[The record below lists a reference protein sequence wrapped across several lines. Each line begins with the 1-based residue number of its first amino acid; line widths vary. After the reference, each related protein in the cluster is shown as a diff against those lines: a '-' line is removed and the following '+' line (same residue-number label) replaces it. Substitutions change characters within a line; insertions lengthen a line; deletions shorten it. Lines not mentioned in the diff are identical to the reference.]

1 MRISDWSSDVCSSDL
16 LVVREIH
23 RRSARGKHPIFALN
37 CAAIPAGLVES
48 EFFGHTRGAF
58 TGAISDMPGKIR
70 LADKSTLFLD
80 EIGELDDQSQAKLLR
95 VIETKEVFAAGG
107 NRGLRCDVDRKSV
120 GWGKRV

>member
-1 MRISDWSSDVCSSDL
+1 MSAPSPIFTKALERQIERLASHDCPVIVTGETGSGKE

-70 LADKSTLFLD
+70 LADKTGRATGR
-80 EIGELDDQSQAKLLR
+80 ER
-95 VIETKEVFAAGG
+95 VG
-107 NRGLRCDVDRKSV
+107 
-120 GWGKRV
+120 